1 MSYVGVL
8 ENVAGFNVFF
18 QVNCK
23 MPMDALRSFLPGV
36 PLRVGRSTRTE
47 PWRLLESQEVSV
59 FSWRGLPVLV
69 AQFTTL
75 IWQLSFDG
83 KQTLCGTLMAV
94 AVQLKK
100 KAQAKYVPC
109 FFFFFF
115 FFVFLSVCLYAQG
128 CFLTSC
134 VNIGERKH
142 QTRKQSGKQTF
153 TSGWLLMQKLGV
165 ALI

>member
-75 IWQLSFDG
+75 IWQLSFDE
-83 KQTLCGTLMAV
+83 KQGVCGTLMAV
-94 AVQLKK
+94 ALKLK
-100 KAQAKYVPC
+100 QEAQAKY
-109 FFFFFF
+109 FALF
-115 FFVFLSVCLYAQG
+115 FFVCL
-128 CFLTSC
+128 FC
-134 VNIGERKH
+134 VHRGA
-142 QTRKQSGKQTF
+142 F
-153 TSGWLLMQKLGV
+153 
-165 ALI
+165 

>member
-59 FSWRGLPVLV
+59 FSWRWG
-69 AQFTTL
+69 
-75 IWQLSFDG
+75 
-83 KQTLCGTLMAV
+83 
-94 AVQLKK
+94 
-100 KAQAKYVPC
+100 
-109 FFFFFF
+109 FFF
-115 FFVFLSVCLYAQG
+115 FFV
-128 CFLTSC
+128 C
-134 VNIGERKH
+134 VGQVLANSPR
-142 QTRKQSGKQTF
+142 
-153 TSGWLLMQKLGV
+153 
-165 ALI
+165 